1 MWDQARLEKEYK
13 TTYAGGLTD
22 AAAGELLKKVGPNQL
37 TDKKKTPKIIL
48 FLKEQTGFFSLLLWF
63 GAFLCFIAYG
73 ISPDKT
79 DKANLYLGCVLAIVV
94 FITGVFSYSQSS
106 KAASLMDDFKN
117 FIPRICQV
125 VRDG

>member
-1 MWDQARLEKEYK
+1 MWDQARLEREYK
-13 TTYAGGLTD
+13 TSYERGLSDST
-22 AAAGELLKKVGPNQL
+22 ARELLTKVGLNQL

-48 FLKEQTGFFSLLLWF
+48 FLKEQTGFFSLILWF
-63 GAFLCFIAYG
+63 GAFLCFIAHG
-73 ISPDKT
+73 IYPDKT
-79 DKANLYLGCVLAIVV
+79 DKSNLFLGCVLAIFN
-94 FITGVFSYSQSS
+94 FITGVFSYYQSS